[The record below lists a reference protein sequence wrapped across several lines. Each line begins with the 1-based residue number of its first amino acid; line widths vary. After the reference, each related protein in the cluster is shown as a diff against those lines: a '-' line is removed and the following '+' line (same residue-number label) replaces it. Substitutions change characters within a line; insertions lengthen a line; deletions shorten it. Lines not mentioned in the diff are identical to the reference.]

1 MSRRPFLS
9 RTQRAREQ
17 RARQAASGDPGGTI
31 RLAVLVALVLVALA
45 VAAGFRGEETA
56 RGVGGLVARLGPLAE
71 PLVFGASLLELGA
84 IIAVIAVCALI
95 LWRKRG

>member
-9 RTQRAREQ
+9 RTHRAREARNRQ
-17 RARQAASGDPGGTI
+17 RMAADPGGTM

-56 RGVGGLVARLGPLAE
+56 REAGGWLARLGPLAE
-71 PLVFGASLLELGA
+71 PRIFGASILEIGA
-84 IIAVIAVCALI
+84 ILAVLAVCALI
-95 LWRKRG
+95 LWRRR